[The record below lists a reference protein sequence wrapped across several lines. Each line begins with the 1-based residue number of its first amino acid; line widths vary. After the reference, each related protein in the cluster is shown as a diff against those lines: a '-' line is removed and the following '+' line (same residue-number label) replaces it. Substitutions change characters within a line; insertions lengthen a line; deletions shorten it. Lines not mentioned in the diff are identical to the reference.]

1 VASSASEQSVAAATT
16 RAPLIGVT
24 TYQEQARSGVW
35 DTEFAL
41 LHYAYVDMV
50 VRAGGVPVLLP
61 PQEGGAAE
69 VVERLDGLILSGGAD
84 VAPQL
89 YGAQPHARTT
99 VVRPGRDD
107 WEMRLL
113 RQALAADLP
122 LLGVCRGLE
131 LMNVALGGTLRQHLP
146 DILGHEGHCPAP
158 GVFGEVRVALR
169 AGSAVARVLGPET
182 GVRCHHHQG
191 LDEIAPGLRVAGAAD
206 DGTVEAVE
214 LPERRFVLGVQWHP
228 EQDGADLRLFEAL
241 VAAAAERNSDGARG
255 QAADS
260 AAAHAVEQGK
270 GARGEHLHV

>member
-1 VASSASEQSVAAATT
+1 MASSASEQSVAAATT

-84 VAPQL
+84 VAPRL

-169 AGSAVARVLGPET
+169 AGSAVPRAGPGDRRPLPSPSGPGRDRTGTAGRRRGRRRNRRGGRAARAPLRARRAVAPRTGRRRPEVVRSLGRGRRRE
-182 GVRCHHHQG
+182 
-191 LDEIAPGLRVAGAAD
+191 
-206 DGTVEAVE
+206 E
-214 LPERRFVLGVQWHP
+214 LGWGPWPSR
-228 EQDGADLRLFEAL
+228 
-241 VAAAAERNSDGARG
+241 
-255 QAADS
+255 
-260 AAAHAVEQGK
+260 
-270 GARGEHLHV
+270 